1 MRKSSVY
8 LAITI
13 VLCLAVSIQAG
24 VVIKQKS
31 KVEAGGM
38 VNMDISSTE
47 FIQSDKSYN
56 GGTVTMS
63 GGMMA
68 MMGGMK
74 PTEFGQVTRLDKK
87 VMWQL
92 DYEHKTYTEMSMAAF
107 KHTMGQGGMGQMPG
121 GGDNPEEFDWTVDV
135 TDSDDET
142 DINGFKCKNI
152 IAKATGVNKEDPEN
166 KMQLTYEYWY
176 TSDVDGYD
184 ELKDH
189 YQNFSDV
196 TGVDLTQS
204 QQSAGQIFSKY
215 GSQFDE
221 MTKKMSETEGFPIK
235 TVIKVESVG
244 GDDKGGMAGM
254 PPEMMAMMGKKDKG
268 EGEMMTV
275 FSLTTETISIEKQDI
290 DDSKFEIPE
299 GFEKK

>member
-92 DYEHKTYTEMSMAAF
+92 DYEHKT
-107 KHTMGQGGMGQMPG
+107 
-121 GGDNPEEFDWTVDV
+121 
-135 TDSDDET
+135 
-142 DINGFKCKNI
+142 
-152 IAKATGVNKEDPEN
+152 
-166 KMQLTYEYWY
+166 
-176 TSDVDGYD
+176 
-184 ELKDH
+184 
-189 YQNFSDV
+189 
-196 TGVDLTQS
+196 
-204 QQSAGQIFSKY
+204 
-215 GSQFDE
+215 
-221 MTKKMSETEGFPIK
+221 
-235 TVIKVESVG
+235 
-244 GDDKGGMAGM
+244 
-254 PPEMMAMMGKKDKG
+254 
-268 EGEMMTV
+268 
-275 FSLTTETISIEKQDI
+275 
-290 DDSKFEIPE
+290 
-299 GFEKK
+299 